1 MTANKELININ
12 KTGNENW
19 EQLFEKQKCV
29 APFVDIYETD
39 DNYFMNI
46 NMPGVKR
53 ENVKVKIEGDSLLI
67 FGKVNYEEISN
78 RKYVLNES
86 GAGNYFRRFNISE
99 SIEQSKIE
107 AKYEN
112 GQLIMTLPKNDYMK
126 PRDIDVM

>member
-12 KTGNENW
+12 KAGNENW
-19 EQLFEKQKCV
+19 EQLFGTQKCLV
-29 APFVDIYETD
+29 PFVDIYETD
-39 DNYFMNI
+39 DDYFMNI
-46 NMPGVKR
+46 NLPGVKR

-67 FGKVNYEEISN
+67 FGKVDYEEIIN
-78 RKYVLNES
+78 RKYLLNES

-126 PRDIDVM
+126 PRDIEVM